1 MLLYRNVH
9 RVGGAIA
16 DLPLSRWQQNR
27 PALPVA
33 GFVGNARHKP
43 SGRERRVKDVF
54 ISYAHEDRASA
65 QALADCL
72 DKAGISVWWDPQL
85 QAGQQFAKVIEQTL
99 QRVRCVIVLWSRHS
113 VVSDW
118 VNAEASEGL
127 RLGKLLPVLL
137 DDSTP
142 PLIFR
147 GLHTLSLPPSDLYP
161 GAPLLDKLLHDI
173 RARTRTPSVPV
184 AAGSRRLLQ
193 RLGLVSA
200 LLGTVVAIGAT
211 GLAAAI
217 IDVFTGA
224 LGGSSLEV
232 TPLLSEGM
240 LAALGLVLIVLAS
253 RRLRHRV
260 LLLSVGLL
268 LFGVLA
274 YAWLERSVV
283 DVPDHLFGRIISHD
297 WQGLQ
302 VAALGATGSPVA
314 LQSVPVDSDNGSFGL
329 RLQPVFA
336 DRPRW
341 LLVEKPGC
349 KSERHAI
356 RWSAW
361 RTQQDIEIDFR
372 CN

>member
-1 MLLYRNVH
+1 M
-9 RVGGAIA
+9 
-16 DLPLSRWQQNR
+16 
-27 PALPVA
+27 
-33 GFVGNARHKP
+33 
-43 SGRERRVKDVF
+43 KDVF

-99 QRVRCVIVLWSRHS
+99 QQVRCVIVLWSSHS
-113 VVSDW
+113 VASDW

-127 RLGKLLPVLL
+127 HLGKLLPVLL

-161 GAPLLDKLLHDI
+161 GTPLLDKLAHDI
-173 RARTRTPSVPV
+173 RARTGTPAVPV
-184 AAGSRRLLQ
+184 AAGSRLLLQ
-193 RLGLVSA
+193 RLVLVTA
-200 LLGTVVAIGAT
+200 LLGTVVVIGAS
-211 GLAAAI
+211 GLAASLFDA
-217 IDVFTGA
+217 FTGA

-240 LAALGLVLIVLAS
+240 LAILGLVLTFLAS
-253 RRLRHRV
+253 RRLRQRRNRV
-260 LLLSVGLL
+260 LLSSIGLL
-268 LFGVLA
+268 LLGVVA
-274 YAWLERSVV
+274 YAWLERVLLNM
-283 DVPDHLFGRIISHD
+283 PDHLFGRIIAND
-297 WQGLQ
+297 WQGLK

-341 LLVEKPGC
+341 LLIEKPGC

-356 RWSAW
+356 PWSSWHA
-361 RTQQDIEIDFR
+361 QQDIEIEFR
-372 CN
+372 CH

>member
-1 MLLYRNVH
+1 M
-9 RVGGAIA
+9 
-16 DLPLSRWQQNR
+16 
-27 PALPVA
+27 
-33 GFVGNARHKP
+33 
-43 SGRERRVKDVF
+43 KDVF

-99 QRVRCVIVLWSRHS
+99 QQVRCVIVLWSSHS
-113 VVSDW
+113 VASDW

-161 GAPLLDKLLHDI
+161 GTPLIDKLAHDI
-173 RARTRTPSVPV
+173 RARTGTPAVPL

-193 RLGLVSA
+193 RLVLVGE
-200 LLGTVVAIGAT
+200 LLGTVVAIGAS
-211 GLAAAI
+211 GLAASLF
-217 IDVFTGA
+217 DTFTGA

-240 LAALGLVLIVLAS
+240 LATLGLVLIFPAS
-253 RRLRHRV
+253 RRLRQRGHRV
-260 LLLSVGLL
+260 LLSSIGLL
-268 LFGVLA
+268 LLGFLA
-274 YAWLERSVV
+274 YAWLERILLHM
-283 DVPDHLFGRIISHD
+283 PDHLFGRIIAND

-329 RLQPVFA
+329 RLQPMFA

-341 LLVEKPGC
+341 LLIEKPGC

-356 RWSAW
+356 PWSSWHA
-361 RTQQDIEIDFR
+361 QQDIEIEFR